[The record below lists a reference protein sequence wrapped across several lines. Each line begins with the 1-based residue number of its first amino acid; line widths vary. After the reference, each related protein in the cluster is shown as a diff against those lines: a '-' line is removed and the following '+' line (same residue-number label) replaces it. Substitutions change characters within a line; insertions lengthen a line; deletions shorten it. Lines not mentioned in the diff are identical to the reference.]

1 MKGRLKVAP
10 EVLMWLMKNTVERDF
25 YYKVLRDNLN
35 LKLFFEA
42 PELNIRF
49 SKKSVW
55 LTIERN
61 TIKLSLE
68 QFKEEF
74 ASKAK
79 LYFNSNLNVIYGE
92 EKMIEK
98 FERLIKRKFGEN
110 SIKIEDIIQF
120 IRRILI
126 NNIVIIKKKGNKNV

>member
-110 SIKIEDIIQF
+110 SIKIEDII
-120 IRRILI
+120 
-126 NNIVIIKKKGNKNV
+126 